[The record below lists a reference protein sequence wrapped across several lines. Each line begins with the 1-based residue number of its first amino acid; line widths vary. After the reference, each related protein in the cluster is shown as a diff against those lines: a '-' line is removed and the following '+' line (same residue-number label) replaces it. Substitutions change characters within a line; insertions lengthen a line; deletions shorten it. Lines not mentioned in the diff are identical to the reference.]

1 MNNVPTALSDQWKQ
15 LVCETLKTGSSSEK
29 NLALDFISQQSSLSL
44 EFCQEIFPL
53 IKNNI
58 LSPDNQVR
66 YFARKARN
74 HLLDDFPELEPEKP
88 SVQVMPLKVVEGQT
102 LTAEQILLHK
112 LRLGSRYVVFEAL
125 ERLTESGDTSIVEPL
140 LDFIKEEKDEYK
152 ISFALKVIGRI
163 DDPRVAEF
171 LQTYLDHE
179 DPRIVANAIESL
191 SNFDV
196 PENYERLTEFALSS
210 DNRIR
215 ANAIIGL
222 HKYDAHLAE
231 KHVAE
236 MVHSGNIALQASGV
250 FLLKSLRPANL
261 AELLEVA
268 HQSRFAT
275 VRMSA
280 LDIAPPTSEELEI
293 NQLKKNEDI
302 EQPNPRRDF
311 FLMEMFLLIGAGML
325 LVSETRNKHLLSL
338 TFLCIAIVIMAMHE
352 KTRTSIQKMALSMG
366 FISSLAWGNTR
377 LLVLPALMG
386 LWLTWNSNFVN
397 KAGKLEK
404 AKPESI
410 FAWFFALGAIIITQV
425 IQNELSLVM
434 NLAHQLSETASK
446 VPPAVQD
453 AVSRHGRFEM
463 ITFVMVSMMTILIMK
478 MNEWFPPKGEK
489 EQQKPIKRLLIAT
502 VICLGIILLM
512 NVSHVFGLSLH
523 FKINRFGNGLQ
534 MLKQL
539 LP

>member
-1 MNNVPTALSDQWKQ
+1 MNNSNTALSDQWHQ
-15 LVCETLKTGSSSEK
+15 LVTVTLKSGTNSEK

-44 EFCQEIFPL
+44 EFCAEIFPL

-58 LSPDNQVR
+58 LNPDNQVR

-74 HLLDDFPELEPEKP
+74 HLLDGYPELEPEKP
-88 SVQVMPLKVVEGQT
+88 AAQPLPLKLEEGQT

-125 ERLTESGDTSIVEPL
+125 ERLTESGDTAIVDPL
-140 LDFIKEEKDEYK
+140 LEFIKAEKDEYK

-163 DDPRVAEF
+163 DDRRIPELLQEF
-171 LQTYLDHE
+171 LDHE
-179 DPRIVANAIESL
+179 DPRIVANALESL
-191 SNFDV
+191 TNFDV

-215 ANAIIGL
+215 ANAIMGL

-231 KHVAE
+231 KHIAE

-250 FLLKSLRPANL
+250 FLLKKLRPANL

-275 VRMSA
+275 VRINA
-280 LDIAPPTSEELEI
+280 LDIAPPTGEELEI
-293 NQLKKNEDI
+293 NKLRQNEDI

-311 FLMEMFLLIGAGML
+311 FLMEMFLLIGAGMM

-425 IQNELSLVM
+425 IQNELALIM
-434 NLAHQLSETASK
+434 NLAQQLSENIAK
-446 VPPAVQD
+446 IPPQIQEVIT
-453 AVSRHGRFEM
+453 RHERFEL
-463 ITFVMVSMMTILIMK
+463 ITFTMVSIMTIIIMK
-478 MNEWFPPKGEK
+478 MNDWFPPKGEK

-502 VICLGIILLM
+502 VICLGIILIINM
-512 NVSHVFGLSLH
+512 SHAFGVSLH